1 MRQDVGVCP
10 IPTKRYTVQT
20 KLHRRDGNNDGGMRR
35 GMNRPGKV
43 STDEIIAALM
53 VTNGMLTVAAK
64 RLRISY
70 NTLKKYMGNNPAV
83 REAITEIEE
92 YRLDCAEKK
101 LLQMIDEGNSA
112 AVYFYLKCKGKKR
125 GFIESPQYSPP
136 PCHPITFKYQ
146 LVVPGQFR
154 TGDERK
160 LLSHSGGGIIDVKAV
175 PNET

>member
-1 MRQDVGVCP
+1 MPDTDKAVSVR
-10 IPTKRYTVQT
+10 T

-43 STDEIIAALM
+43 STDEIIAALL

-70 NTLKKYMGNNPAV
+70 NTLRKYIGNNPAV

-92 YRLDCAEKK
+92 YRLYCAEKK

-125 GFIESPQYSPP
+125 GFIESS
-136 PCHPITFKYQ
+136 
-146 LVVPGQFR
+146 R
-154 TGDERK
+154 
-160 LLSHSGGGIIDVKAV
+160 LSTAAMPSHYI
-175 PNET
+175 